1 MRSPVSKFVSPYSAP
16 IALRLHVQ
24 KVRFRSYCSPFHLP
38 WVNLPEFRSTAAPI
52 ALLLS
57 ASLLKFRSYRSP
69 LAQVPAP
76 IALLLQVL
84 LPPMTLLSDLPIFRQ
99 EDLMSLLSLSSPT
112 VVCPS
117 SGLLPPEALLS
128 LS

>member
-57 ASLLKFRSYRSP
+57 ASLLKFRSYRCTIKDT
-69 LAQVPAP
+69 Q
-76 IALLLQVL
+76 
-84 LPPMTLLSDLPIFRQ
+84 PIF
-99 EDLMSLLSLSSPT
+99 
-112 VVCPS
+112 VIGN
-117 SGLLPPEALLS
+117 GLFYA
-128 LS
+128 